1 MDRWKIIE
9 TGFNPQ
15 LLHPQETVFTLG
27 NGYLGTRGTFEE
39 GYPGEQAITLINGLY
54 DDVPLFFTELV
65 NAPNW
70 TNLQLYVNGN
80 RFRLD
85 QGTILDYRRELDL
98 RTATLTRAVV
108 WRSPAGE
115 TVEVHFERF
124 ASLHDPHLLAVRARA
139 RARDFTGVLEFRAGL
154 PGHQDNAGWVHWD
167 WQEQGTPDAQTAFL
181 QLKTRVTAIPLSTA
195 CHLRISGVNRPEY
208 AAWDSPWHPTLVGR
222 CAVEQGEWVQTE
234 KLVSIFT
241 GRDPEPDPAAAA
253 LERIAQAASLGYDG
267 LHEAHR
273 KAWESEWQAADIT
286 IEGDDEAD
294 LSLRYSLFQLL
305 IAAPRQD
312 DRVSIP
318 AKTLSGLGYRG
329 HVFWDTEIFILPFFT
344 YTRPEIARNLLMY
357 RYHTLSGARKKAL
370 AMGFEGAM
378 YAWESAATGEETTP
392 RWLPVAGRIEMVR
405 IWCGDIE
412 HHISADVAYAVHQY
426 WRVTGDDDF
435 YRDYGAEIVLDTAR
449 FWGSRAEWNLNLGR
463 YELNDVIGPDEYH
476 EHVDNN
482 AYTNNM
488 ARWNIQTALDTLQWL
503 EASFPDQA
511 SALKT
516 LLDLTPER
524 LELWGDIVDRLYLG
538 FDKKTG
544 LFEQFEG
551 YFNLLF
557 TPQEQYEPRI
567 QSLQSLLGIEG
578 VQAYQFIKQPD
589 VLMLLY
595 LLDIPGSE
603 NIVQVNW
610 DFYTPRT
617 DLSYGSSLGPAI
629 QAALAA
635 RMRVGNIQ
643 TAYQHFIHAART
655 DLQDVRGNSSDGIHA
670 ATAGGLWQS
679 VVLGFAGLLLTPHG
693 PAVYPNLPEH
703 WKRLRFRVKVKGQAH
718 EFDLGPAAPPAR
730 PGQPILGVI
739 FDLDGVLTDTSELH
753 YQAWQRLADE
763 EGLPFNREQNEAL
776 RGIPRRE
783 SLLRIL
789 KDEKRSEE
797 QLQEMMERKNRNY
810 QELAAALN
818 PADLLPGAGELLAS
832 LRASGIKI
840 AIGSASKNARS
851 VVERL
856 GIGPAVDAIADGY
869 SVSRQKPAPDLF
881 LHAARQLQLPP
892 AQCVV
897 FEDAEAGV
905 EAALAGGMWAVGL
918 GPESRVGQAHLVL
931 PDLQGVGWEQITG
944 LLQASKQPQ
953 RNALDR

>member
-1 MDRWKIIE
+1 MDRWKITE
-9 TGFNPQ
+9 TEFNPS

-39 GYPGEQAITLINGLY
+39 GYPGEQALTLIHGVY
-54 DDVPLFFTELV
+54 DDVPLFFTELA

-70 TNLQLYVNGN
+70 LDLGLYINGQ

-85 QGTILDYRRELDL
+85 QGTILEYRRELDL
-98 RTATLTRAVV
+98 RTATLSRSVR

-115 TVEVHFERF
+115 TVEVEYERF
-124 ASLHDPHLLAVRARA
+124 ASLHDPHLLAIRARA
-139 RARDFTGVLEFRAGL
+139 RAVDFSGELEFRAGL
-154 PGHQDNAGWVHWD
+154 PGCQDNAGWVHWD
-167 WQEQGTPDAQTAFL
+167 WQAQGTPDSQTAFL
-181 QLKTRVTAIPLSTA
+181 QLKTRATAIPVSLA
-195 CHLRISGVNRPEY
+195 CRLAVSGENRPEQ
-208 AAWDSPWHPTLVGR
+208 AAWDSLWNPTLVGR
-222 CAVEQGEWVQTE
+222 CKVKQGEWVQAE
-234 KLVSIFT
+234 KLIAVFT
-241 GRDPEPDPAAAA
+241 GRDPVPDPTAAA
-253 LERIAQAASLGYDG
+253 LEKAAQAASLGFEG
-267 LHEAHR
+267 LHRAHCQ
-273 KAWESEWQAADIT
+273 AWEAEWQLSDIT

-294 LSLRYSLFQLL
+294 LALRYSLFQLL

-312 DRVSIP
+312 DRVSIA

-344 YTRPEIARNLLMY
+344 YTRPELARNLLMY
-357 RYHTLSGARKKAL
+357 RYHTLPGARKKAQ

-392 RWLPVAGRIEMVR
+392 RWLPVAGRTEMVR

-449 FWGSRAEWNLNLGR
+449 FWGSRVEWNPNLGR

-488 ARWNIQTALDTLQWL
+488 ARWNIQTALETLQWL
-503 EASFPDQA
+503 EENYPQQA

-524 LELWGDIVDRLYLG
+524 LERWRDIVDRLYLG
-538 FDKKTG
+538 FDKKSG

-551 YFNLLF
+551 YFNLLYN
-557 TPQEQYEPRI
+557 PQEQYEPRTE
-567 QSLQSLLGIEG
+567 SLQSLLGIEG

-589 VLMLLY
+589 VLMMLY
-595 LLDIPGSE
+595 LLDIPGIW
-603 NIVQVNW
+603 NVIQANW

-635 RMRVGNIQ
+635 RMRVGDIQ
-643 TAYQHFIHAART
+643 TAYEHFIHAART
-655 DLQDVRGNSSDGIHA
+655 DLQDVRGNSADGIHA
-670 ATAGGLWQS
+670 ATAGGLWQA
-679 VVLGFAGLLLTPHG
+679 VVLGFAGLMLTPHG
-693 PAVYPNLPEH
+693 LAVYPNLPQN
-703 WKRLRFRVKVKGQAH
+703 WQRLRFRVQVQGQTH

-730 PGQPILGVI
+730 PHQPVLGAI

-753 YQAWQRLADE
+753 YQAWQQLADE
-763 EGLPFNREQNEAL
+763 EGLPFNREDNEAL

-789 KDEKRSEE
+789 KNEKRTEE
-797 QLQEMMERKNRNY
+797 QIQELMDRKNRNY
-810 QELAAALN
+810 LELAGALT
-818 PADLLPGAGELLAS
+818 PADLLPGARELLTQ
-832 LRASGIKI
+832 LREAGIKI
-840 AIGSASKNARS
+840 AIGSASKNART

-856 GIGPAVDAIADGY
+856 GIGSLVDAIADGY

-881 LHAARQLQLPP
+881 LHAARQLALPP
-892 AQCVV
+892 EHCVV
-897 FEDAEAGV
+897 FEDAEAGI

-918 GPESRVGQAHLVL
+918 GPESRVGRAHLVL
-931 PDLQGVGWEQITG
+931 PNLQGVDWEQLTG
-944 LLQASKQPQ
+944 LLQASEQPQ
-953 RNALDR
+953 